1 MVDYLVLDY
10 FPTGGAW
17 TTIFDNS
24 TQIYYSNANDET
36 RACSILQG
44 EYWITG
50 YFVNVTESTKQVVTV
65 IISENESFSGRTSYT
80 SSDGVVRGVNWN
92 VVSGTPYRNKYYVE
106 FTRGSGSFPYS
117 ESGASYFQY
126 TIFDNKE
133 SCLNT
138 LIPMP
143 IVNPGVHVTFSPVYI
158 PSFPGVHVQFN
169 PVILNPYEPGGE
181 SEPGGGGGDYDNPTE
196 IISLPSL
203 PTITVEPFI
212 NLWAPQP
219 TDMQLLANYLFSDNL
234 WDSVTRQLFGNPI
247 QYIVSL
253 GIVPVPIVS
262 QESTK
267 ETFKLAT
274 QVSDFQMYKVNSQ
287 YKEFICGTVNVPP
300 YWGSFMDYEPHT
312 KIQIYLPFI
321 GFRSLSP
328 SEVVGKSLTV
338 VYHID
343 VFSGSLVAFI
353 QSNGNLLYQFTGNC
367 LTQMPFAAS
376 EYVNAFSG
384 TIGALTGIGT
394 GLIGLS
400 GAFGAGA
407 GALMAI
413 GGFSSAF
420 SSAVTVNKEQ
430 VQHGAD
436 VTSSFGL
443 LSSRKPYLIL
453 NRPKQAIA
461 ERQNE
466 YHGYATWYRA
476 NDFLFAKGFTKLAQI
491 HLEGIPATDWEIQEI
506 ERLLKEG
513 VIF

>member
-1 MVDYLVLDY
+1 MADYEWIPALNDLSDSNVIANGLLIY
-10 FPTGGAW
+10 QYNNIKVYCA
-17 TTIFDNS
+17 S
-24 TQIYYSNANDET
+24 TVQCKVGYAYESNPGYH
-36 RACSILQG
+36 LL
-44 EYWITG
+44 ITG
-50 YFVNVTESTKQVVTV
+50 STSRSTIRMSTYDIVTEAISGSNWINQYHDSIYWNSGNIEGATRFLNVTVFNNRMLTV
-65 IISENESFSGRTSYT
+65 NAMN
-80 SSDGVVRGVNWN
+80 DGIW
-92 VVSGTPYRNKYYVE
+92 TP
-106 FTRGSGSFPYS
+106 T
-117 ESGASYFQY
+117 
-126 TIFDNKE
+126 
-133 SCLNT
+133 
-138 LIPMP
+138 P

-158 PSFPGVHVQFN
+158 PTFPGVHVQFN
-169 PVILNPYEPGGE
+169 PVNLNPYEPGGE